1 MSLADSVPQLWATR
15 NMAHCADIG
24 KRRRLGEG
32 ALRTSA
38 LGVAIGASEGAG
50 LCAVRPRTG

>member
-1 MSLADSVPQLWATR
+1 MSLADSVPQLCATR
-15 NMAHCADIG
+15 NMAHCEDIEN
-24 KRRRLGEG
+24 RRRLGGG

-38 LGVAIGASEGAG
+38 LVVAISASEGAG